1 MTKRRNYVVLASSE
15 RREREDA
22 RAIGAVDPNEKL
34 QVTLLLRPNTP
45 AEEQKNFI
53 KELSAQPPSQKRHL
67 SRAEFLERR
76 SASPEDVRRAEAFAL
91 ENGLTVVRTEPA
103 KRAVVLS
110 GTAEQFMKTFQIEL
124 KRYQMPEGTFCGRTG
139 PLKIPAEL
147 DQIVTAVLGSTTA
160 RRPSPISA
168 SANPCVR
175 RLPEPHLRRSRL
187 DSFMIFPRV
196 LPPKASASPS

>member
-1 MTKRRNYVVLASSE
+1 MTKRRNYVVLAGSE
-15 RREREDA
+15 RRERQDA
-22 RAIGAVDPNEKL
+22 RPIGAVDPNERL

-76 SASPEDVRRAEAFAL
+76 GASPEDVRKAEAFAL

-110 GTAEQFMKTFQIEL
+110 GTAEQFMKTFEIEL
-124 KRYQMPEGTFCGRTG
+124 KRYQ
-139 PLKIPAEL
+139 I
-147 DQIVTAVLGSTTA
+147 A
-160 RRPSPISA
+160 RDR
-168 SANPCVR
+168 
-175 RLPEPHLRRSRL
+175 
-187 DSFMIFPRV
+187 
-196 LPPKASASPS
+196 